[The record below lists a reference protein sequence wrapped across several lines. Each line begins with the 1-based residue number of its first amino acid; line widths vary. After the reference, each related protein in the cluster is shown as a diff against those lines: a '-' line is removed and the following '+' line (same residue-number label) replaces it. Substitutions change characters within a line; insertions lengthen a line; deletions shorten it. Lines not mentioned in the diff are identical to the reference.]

1 MAYSQL
7 TLYNEALIEMKA
19 TPLSDISEFN
29 EARRVLDAVYDNV
42 LAEMLEAGYWKFAIR
57 SVKIEK
63 DPDITPAFGEVC
75 AFNFPT
81 DWVKTY
87 IVSGSER
94 FDPPLE
100 SYKEEAHLL
109 FAESDPIYLRYVSNS
124 NVGYGMDFTRWTQRF
139 HRAVALELAWRA
151 CPKAA
156 GSSESLREEIE
167 KNKVIALSRALA
179 FEAHR
184 EPTRRPPEGRW
195 NRARRN
201 YGSSQGPYYRY

>member
-7 TLYNEALIEMKA
+7 TLYNEALIEMKV
-19 TPLSDISEFN
+19 TPLVDLLEFN
-29 EARRVLDAVYDNV
+29 ESRRVLDVVYDTT
-42 LAEMLEAGYWKFAIR
+42 LQAMLEAGYWKFAIR

-63 DPDITPAFGEVC
+63 DPDITPAFGESN
-75 AFNFPT
+75 AFNFPN

-87 IVSGSER
+87 LVSGSER

-100 SYKEEAHLL
+100 NYKEEAHLL

-124 NVGYGMDFTRWTQRF
+124 NVGYGMDPTRWTERF
-139 HRAVALELAWRA
+139 HRATALELAWRA

-179 FEAHR
+179 FEALR
-184 EPTRRPPEGRW
+184 EPPRRPPEGRW
-195 NRARRN
+195 NRARRH
-201 YGSSQGPYYRY
+201 YGSAQGPYYRY